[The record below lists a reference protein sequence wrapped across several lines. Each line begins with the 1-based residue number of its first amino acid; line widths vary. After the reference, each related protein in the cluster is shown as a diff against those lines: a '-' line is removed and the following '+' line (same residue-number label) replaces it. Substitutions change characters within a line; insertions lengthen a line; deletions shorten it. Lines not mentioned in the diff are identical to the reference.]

1 VVLVAGTLV
10 GSIVM
15 FKYEE
20 GKGSAANKHTG
31 FGDHVDGLVRML
43 QRDHGLGGLTLGIV
57 LDDAIAVHY
66 SAWGVVAA
74 ALALLFLSMQ
84 LWQWRVIGAQ
94 VI

>member
-57 LDDAIAVHY
+57 LDDAIAVALSLIHLPGFWRRAG
-66 SAWGVVAA
+66 AWQRCWPCSS
-74 ALALLFLSMQ
+74 L
-84 LWQWRVIGAQ
+84 
-94 VI
+94 

>member
-1 VVLVAGTLV
+1 
-10 GSIVM
+10 
-15 FKYEE
+15 
-20 GKGSAANKHTG
+20 
-31 FGDHVDGLVRML
+31 ML

-74 ALALLFLSMQ
+74 ALALLFLSLQ